1 MRNTCTDII
10 VVGAGPVG
18 LTLAC
23 ELRLAGVSVI
33 VLERRAKPVQ
43 QSRALTIHGRTIEML
58 AQRGVAD
65 RFLARGMK
73 LPTGHFA
80 SLDTRLD
87 FSVIDT
93 TFPYTLFIPQ
103 SVTEQLLEAW
113 ALELGVDIRRNAT
126 VERIVETSE
135 CVSLIGQQESNAFE
149 LTGRYLVGAD
159 GARSLVRQQ
168 AGIAFKGL
176 PATKTAILGDVR
188 FSAPPTTQV
197 LSMVSAAGGLMVVP
211 LGGDMYRV
219 IVTDADRVGVPTA
232 TPVTLEELSIS
243 TQRVAGQRFGM
254 HAPQWLSRF
263 SNETRLAET
272 YRKDRI
278 LLAGDAAHI
287 HLPAGGQ
294 GMNVGMQDAMNL
306 GWKLAGVANGRA
318 PESLLDSYD
327 QERHS
332 VGTAL
337 YQNTLAQSALLMNS
351 FDAPGL
357 ALREAFSKLLKIPA
371 LNMELA
377 LDVSGFGIR
386 YPAPLVN
393 VSRGWTLL
401 PAWTGQRLSDW
412 LLQRNKGGQASL
424 FSFLRTGHWL
434 LLQLTS
440 CKKGNYTPQLDEHWV
455 DTVKA
460 VPVGRRATIAGIHA
474 LLIRPDGYV
483 DHAVAHQEARE

>member
-1 MRNTCTDII
+1 MQNTCTDIM

-58 AQRGVAD
+58 AQRGMAD
-65 RFLARGMK
+65 RFLACGMK
-73 LPTGHFA
+73 IPTGHFA

-87 FSVIDT
+87 FSAIDT

-103 SVTEQLLEAW
+103 SATEQLLEAW
-113 ALELGVDIRRNAT
+113 ALELGVDIRRNST
-126 VERIVETSE
+126 VERIVETSD

-149 LTGRYLVGAD
+149 LTGRYVVGAD

-176 PATKTAILGDVR
+176 PATKTAMLGDVR
-188 FSAPPTTQV
+188 FGAPPTTPV
-197 LSMVSAAGGLMVVP
+197 LSIVSAAGGLMVVP
-211 LGGDMYRV
+211 LGGDVYRV
-219 IVTDADRVGVPTA
+219 IVTDADRVDVPTA
-232 TPVTLEELSIS
+232 TPVTLEELSVS
-243 TQRVAGQRFGM
+243 TQRVAGQNFGM

-332 VGTAL
+332 VGAAL
-337 YQNTLAQSALLMNS
+337 CQNTLAQSALLMNS

-357 ALREAFSKLLKIPA
+357 ALREALSKLMKIPA
-371 LNMELA
+371 LNAELA

-393 VSRGWTLL
+393 APHRWTLL

-412 LLQRNKGGQASL
+412 LLQLNKGGQASL

-434 LLQLTS
+434 LLQFTH
-440 CKKGNYTPQLDEHWV
+440 CKKGNYTPLLDEHWI

-460 VPVGRRATIAGIHA
+460 VPVDRQATVAGIHA

-483 DHAVAHQEARE
+483 DHAVAHQET